1 MINGAYKV
9 CDASPHIIIYIYASG
24 STQHNGVVRCCV
36 SQGLIDILTSLTR
49 SAGAASRIFS
59 LMDSL
64 PDIDIN
70 RGIPVQAKDIKG
82 NIEFRNVQ
90 FTYQMRPDHKVCLL

>member
-1 MINGAYKV
+1 MGHIRYV
-9 CDASPHIIIYIYASG
+9 MHHLASSCIWLYTACG
-24 STQHNGVVRCCV
+24 NGVVRCCV